1 MPRHFSFRRSLVR
14 VVIAVFVGALVMP
27 AGLAKAEIPPG
38 QSRPKPAPAD
48 VLSSGGMAALFP
60 NPTGNDEDGED
71 RNEEENH
78 GDRLNA
84 FVNDPCLDPAHPN
97 IRRTVQSE
105 TDIAVLNS
113 KDSSGQKMVVGYN
126 DSFGFYDNRQGLS
139 GFSYS
144 TNGGRTW
151 IDGGGLPPK
160 VPSGAPSSAAGSD
173 HYFGDPVVVVHHAS
187 ETFYY
192 ASIYQNA
199 AGVFTV
205 SVNRGWFQEAP
216 AQGTESVANT
226 RCAGNPAL
234 NGIPQAPEQEE
245 RIIWEPPVE
254 AVKAPF
260 LGPTNNDFLDKE
272 WLYVDQTTGTLY
284 LSYTRF
290 ADDGGT
296 PIELVRSFD
305 GGRTWTAPSV
315 IVPNLDFEFN
325 QATQPITTT
334 TGRVIVTWH
343 NRVFAE
349 TSPFA
354 ELFQRI
360 QVAVSDDNGAT
371 FGAAINVATVNPQRE
386 PPGYNRQRRTILNA
400 PYITVNKGAD
410 DGVVTQG
417 EAKRPGFGDVYIA
430 YFSGKTGFPVASAAR
445 SQADTFVSR
454 SSTNGSTWAAQVKVN
469 DDPGNTTHVFP
480 SVQVTKNGNV
490 HVAWIDR
497 RLDQT
502 NNILNDTWA
511 ARSTDR
517 GQSFRPNTRVSNVST
532 SWFTRADARPNMGD
546 YNSSELIN
554 FETFV
559 TVWADGRFPPPPTA
573 TCVAATPTLAC
584 PTGRPQSTP
593 DVIFA
598 IVDDD

>member
-1 MPRHFSFRRSLVR
+1 MPRHFSFRSLAR
-14 VVIAVFVGALVMP
+14 VFIAVFVGALVMP
-27 AGLAKAEIPPG
+27 AGVAKAEIPHG
-38 QSRPKPAPAD
+38 ESRPKPAPAD
-48 VLSSGGMAALFP
+48 VLSSGGMAALFG
-60 NPTGNDEDGED
+60 NPIANDEDGDD

-78 GDRLNA
+78 GDRSNA
-84 FVNDPCLDPAHPN
+84 FVNDPCLDPAHPTT
-97 IRRTVQSE
+97 RRTVQSE
-105 TDIAVLNS
+105 TEIAVLNS
-113 KDSSGQKMVVGYN
+113 KNSHGKKMVVGYN

-144 TNGGRTW
+144 TNRGRTW

-160 VPSGAPSSAAGSD
+160 VPSGAPAGTPGSD
-173 HYFGDPVVVVHHAS
+173 AYFGDPVVVVHHAS
-187 ETFYY
+187 ESFYF
-192 ASIYQNA
+192 ASIYLNTV
-199 AGVFTV
+199 GVFTV
-205 SVNRGWFQEAP
+205 SVNRGRFKEAP

-226 RCAGNPAL
+226 RCAGNTAL
-234 NGIPQAPEQEE
+234 NGIPQAPEQDE

-260 LGPTNNDFLDKE
+260 LGPTNADFLDKE

-284 LSYTRF
+284 LTYTRF
-290 ADDGGT
+290 ADSGET

-305 GGRTWTAPSV
+305 GGQTWTPPSV
-315 IVPNLDFEFN
+315 IIPNLDFEFN
-325 QATQPITTT
+325 QATQAVTTT
-334 TGRVIVTWH
+334 TGRVVVTWH
-343 NRVFAE
+343 NRVFAT
-349 TSPFA
+349 TSPFPEIA
-354 ELFQRI
+354 QRI

-371 FGAAINVATVNPQRE
+371 FGPAINVATVNPQRE

-410 DGVVTQG
+410 DGVVTEDVREGQ
-417 EAKRPGFGDVYIA
+417 GFGDIYIA
-430 YFSGKTGFPVASAAR
+430 YFSGKTGFPVAASAR
-445 SQADTFVSR
+445 SQAETFVSR
-454 SSTNGSTWAAQVKVN
+454 SSTNGSTWAAPVKVN

-480 SVQVTKNGNV
+480 SVQVTREGDV

-502 NNILNDTWA
+502 NNILNDTWTA
-511 ARSTDR
+511 KSSDR
-517 GQSFRPNTRVSNVST
+517 GQSFQTNVRVSNVST

-559 TVWADGRFPPPPTA
+559 TVWGDGRFPPPPTA